1 VRLRAASC
9 TYLMTPSVFGL
20 FEFTITL
27 ACGTSSDSSLSRLGV
42 NSSMRKLTPVRLP
55 PGRARLATRPAATGS
70 PPIMETIGIVEVALF
85 AASDE
90 RSPPLAAIPSTLR
103 PTGSAANAGRR
114 SWRFSAQRKDRYVI
128 LSDRLPRVVEG
139 GAPSGLAVS
148 RAEPGQPAHGT
159 AAEPACYAAAQM
171 GEIDKRVSLHP
182 LRHERRNSVARAA
195 SKGRLK

>member
-1 VRLRAASC
+1 MRAASC
-9 TYLMTPSVFGL
+9 TSLMMPSVFGL
-20 FEFTITL
+20 FEFTITP
-27 ACGTSSDSSLSRLGV
+27 ACRTISDSSSSRLGI

-55 PGRARLATRPAATGS
+55 PGWARLATRPAATGS

-128 LSDRLPRVVEG
+128 LSDRLLARGGRRRALRAGCFPGRTRSTRSRHGNSTGPVMPRRKW
-139 GAPSGLAVS
+139 PSSTSPS
-148 RAEPGQPAHGT
+148 RYTRRGTSAGIRWREPRL
-159 AAEPACYAAAQM
+159 
-171 GEIDKRVSLHP
+171 RV
-182 LRHERRNSVARAA
+182 
-195 SKGRLK
+195 G

>member
-1 VRLRAASC
+1 L
-9 TYLMTPSVFGL
+9 L
-20 FEFTITL
+20 
-27 ACGTSSDSSLSRLGV
+27 
-42 NSSMRKLTPVRLP
+42 LP
-55 PGRARLATRPAATGS
+55 PGIPNFRAARHDRPRGRFTGGHSSAGRALQWHCRGHRFDPGWLHQFEHGLSWKRLSPFDLRGRNLDAPDGPQVRKAGRLYPRRQRLQSLRHRIPSRHGPQGS
-70 PPIMETIGIVEVALF
+70 LRHAF
-85 AASDE
+85 
-90 RSPPLAAIPSTLR
+90 RSPSL
-103 PTGSAANAGRR
+103 SAAH
-114 SWRFSAQRKDRYVI
+114 
-128 LSDRLPRVVEG
+128 VVEG